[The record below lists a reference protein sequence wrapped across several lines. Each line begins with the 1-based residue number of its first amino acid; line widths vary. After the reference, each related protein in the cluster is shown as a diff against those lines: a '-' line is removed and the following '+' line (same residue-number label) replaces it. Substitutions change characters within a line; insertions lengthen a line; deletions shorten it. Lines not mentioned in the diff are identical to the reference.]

1 MKLSLRVEYTNPQI
15 MSDEPM
21 GDFFEFDTIE
31 EFIYFNRRELSILK
45 DFYPDK
51 EDFCAEVEQKLLDR
65 EFYIEPYT
73 EDSSYVVVR
82 DIHHS

>member
-1 MKLSLRVEYTNPQI
+1 MKLSLRVEYTDTQRMP
-15 MSDEPM
+15 DEPM
-21 GDFFEFDTIE
+21 GDFFEFETIE
-31 EFIYFNRRELSILK
+31 EFIDFNREELSILR

-73 EDSSYVVVR
+73 KDSSYVVVR
-82 DIHHS
+82 DIHHI